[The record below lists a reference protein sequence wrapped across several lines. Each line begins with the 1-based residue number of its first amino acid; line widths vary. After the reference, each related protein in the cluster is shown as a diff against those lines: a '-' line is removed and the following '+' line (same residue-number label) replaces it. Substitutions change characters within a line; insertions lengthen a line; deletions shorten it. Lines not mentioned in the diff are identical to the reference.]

1 MASPADWDAPDLMWA
16 THMRVRVYPV
26 YSCGPKTCRMYLHRI
41 SSWYTPK
48 PGTRSF
54 LLVDPSQPIL
64 VGPDPAFGKPVRT
77 ITLPGNIGMFIYDHD
92 IAAQID
98 STRE

>member
-1 MASPADWDAPDLMWA
+1 
-16 THMRVRVYPV
+16 MRVRVRPV
-26 YSCGPKTCRMYLHRI
+26 YTCGARVCRMHLYRI

-54 LLVDPSQPIL
+54 LLVDPAQPIL
-64 VGPDPAFGKPVRT
+64 AAPDPAFGKPQRT
-77 ITLPGNIGMFIYDHD
+77 VTLPGNIGMFIYDHD
-92 IAAQID
+92 IAAEID